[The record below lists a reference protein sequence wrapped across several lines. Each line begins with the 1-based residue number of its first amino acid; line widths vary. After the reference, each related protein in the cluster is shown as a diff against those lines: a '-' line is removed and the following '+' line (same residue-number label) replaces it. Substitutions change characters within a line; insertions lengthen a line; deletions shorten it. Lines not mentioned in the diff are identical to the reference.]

1 MQSVLLFD
9 SQYVYQVDPFLR
21 LVEDCRLQAVDRA
34 AEPCLRVYGSKED
47 DDLALKSLS
56 NINMNDQSKQTSV
69 SLILDSLEDL
79 SEVNNKDSMIYLC
92 FDIFLLL

>member
-1 MQSVLLFD
+1 MQFVLLFD

-21 LVEDCRLQAVDRA
+21 LVEDCRLQA

-56 NINMNDQSKQTSV
+56 NINTNDQSKQTSV

-79 SEVNNKDSMIYLC
+79 SEVNHKDSMIYLC
-92 FDIFLLL
+92 FDIFLLP